1 MSQPKHAAP
10 SGPMRGHG
18 PGGRMMTG
26 EKAKNFKGSTRKLL
40 SYLKP
45 FHWAIIMVL
54 LCAAISTVFTIV
66 GPKVLALSLI
76 HISEPTRP

>member
-26 EKAKNFKGSTRKLL
+26 EKAKNFKGSTRNAFLFEAFSLGNYHGAVMRRDFYGIYHCGAKGTGQ
-40 SYLKP
+40 SY
-45 FHWAIIMVL
+45 
-54 LCAAISTVFTIV
+54 
-66 GPKVLALSLI
+66 
-76 HISEPTRP
+76 